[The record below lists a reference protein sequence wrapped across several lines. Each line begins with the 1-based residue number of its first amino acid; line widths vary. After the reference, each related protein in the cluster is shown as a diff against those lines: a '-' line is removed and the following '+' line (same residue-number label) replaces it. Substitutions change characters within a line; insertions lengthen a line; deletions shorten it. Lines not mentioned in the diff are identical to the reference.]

1 MAIYQGNKKLAYS
14 CNVDNSVYAVP
25 IGTIL
30 SYASATP
37 PNGFLVCDGSEVSKT
52 DYADLF
58 EVIGDTYGTATD
70 TSKFKLPDLR
80 DKFVQGANDN
90 LGTSKDA
97 GLPNVTGQVGYLK
110 AIDDGNYNE
119 SISLREGCFKNSK
132 NMTTT
137 PPAQSVRNST
147 QDITNRTGTIV
158 FDASKSNAIYGNSD
172 TVQPPSICLTFIIKA
187 LKVSDKYAEEV
198 GVLIDDSSTTATD
211 KVYSVNKIMGLLTDW
226 QNVTLNEEVQDT
238 VTVKKLK
245 IGNIVYMHTHIAD
258 LRYTGQGGEGTIIF
272 STNDTDVINTNITN
286 GDKLRGIVDVDD
298 NTNAPNIVRTT
309 ANIDYDPTLGT
320 FRLYCFGETTQQLT
334 NVALYGDIF
343 SIIHK

>member
-1 MAIYQGNKKLAYS
+1 MAIYQGNKKLAYL

-30 SYASATP
+30 SYASATL

-52 DYADLF
+52 TYADLF
-58 EVIGDTYGTATD
+58 EVIGDLYGECTDAT
-70 TSKFKLPDLR
+70 KFKLPDLR

-119 SISLREGCFKNSK
+119 SINLREGCFKNSK

-147 QDITNRTGTIV
+147 QDTTNRTGTIV

-198 GVLIDDSSTTATD
+198 GALIDDSTTAATD
-211 KVYSVNKIMGLLTDW
+211 KVYSVNKIMELLTDW
-226 QNVTLNEEVQDT
+226 QDVTLNEEVNDT

-245 IGNIVYMHTHIAD
+245 IGNIVYMHTHIAG
-258 LRYTGQGGEGTIIF
+258 LRYTGQRGEGKIIF
-272 STNDTDVINTNITN
+272 STNDTDVINTNITDS
-286 GDKLRGIVDVDD
+286 DKLRGIIDVDD
-298 NTNAPNIVRTT
+298 NTNASNIVRTT
-309 ANIDYDPTLGT
+309 ANIDYDPTSGT
-320 FRLYCFGETTQQLT
+320 FRLYCLGETTQQVT

-343 SIIHK
+343 SIIQK